1 MGRKDRDVE
10 LVVKSNALIEASYR
24 LTPAEQGIVLSCVSQ
39 IRKDEEVTSQT
50 MYKISVSDYAELT
63 KTDPKTAYR
72 DVKQAALR
80 LRNRE
85 VRIYSLPNGQGKIKN
100 RQRVLVTGWVQSVV
114 YSDRSGEVELRFNHD
129 MIPYLTNLSKCF
141 TKFNLKAVANM
152 SSGYGIRLYELLSQW
167 GAGERELSLE
177 QFCNMLMLN
186 NKYPRMYDLKKRV
199 LEPAIEDINKNSDL
213 QVQWIQKKTG
223 KKITHLIF
231 KFSHKEDRHPIPKT
245 SKHKL
250 FGVDKFLIEK
260 KARPG
265 ETYEEAAYRLRREKD
280 KEPA

>member
-24 LTPAEQGIVLSCVSQ
+24 LTPAEQGIVLSCISQ

-100 RQRVLVTGWVQSVV
+100 RQRVLVAGWVQSVV

-199 LEPAIEDINKNSDL
+199 LEPAIDDINKNSDL
-213 QVQWIQKKTG
+213 QVRWSQKKTG

-231 KFSHKEDRHPIPKT
+231 KFSLKEGRRPAPKS
-245 SKHKL
+245 SKQKL